1 MTLKDMSNYRAVHR
15 PVVNTTYHGNRVFS
29 ASAPTS
35 GPILLN
41 VLNLIEAYNFT
52 EVSALNYHRFT
63 EALKFG
69 YSARAEIGDPGFIK
83 NQERLDEIIT
93 KEWADTVRPYITDVS
108 IFLNIDTISHNLII
122 IFRTLHT
129 MFHII
134 TLNTKIINLMVQC
147 IYQF

>member
-1 MTLKDMSNYRAVHR
+1 MKKGPIAKSLIETIQKNGGIMTLKDMSNYRAVHR

-52 EVSALNYHRFT
+52 KVSALNYHRFT

-69 YSARAEIGDPGFIK
+69 YSARAEIGDPDFIK
-83 NQERLDEIIT
+83 NQKRLNEIIT
-93 KEWADTVRPYITDVS
+93 KEWADTVRPYITDVKY
-108 IFLNIDTISHNLII
+108 FLKYYYFKYAII
-122 IFRTLHT
+122 I
-129 MFHII
+129 I
-134 TLNTKIINLMVQC
+134 
-147 IYQF
+147 